1 MNPAHLGQELFYLFA
16 GTKDIMFFINRQLI
30 LINLLWKK
38 FQGYKFMMVQ
48 E

>member
-1 MNPAHLGQELFYLFA
+1 MNPAHLGRELFYLFA
-16 GTKDIMFFINRQLI
+16 GTKDIMFFNNRQLF

-38 FQGYKFMMVQ
+38 FQDYKFMMGQ